1 MSEKTV
7 SEVGEGGLILDISA
21 RLGTPPPEEAWSGDD
36 AAVVGFG
43 GARLLLT
50 TDIVVQGVDFDPAYA
65 SGEDVGW
72 KVVAINASDVAAM
85 GGRPLHALVTLAL
98 PPSTSRR
105 FVDRLIDGMLD
116 AAERWSIRLVGGDI
130 SASGEVSV
138 GIAMTGVPSG
148 SPVLRSGARPGDAIC
163 VTGSLGG
170 AAGGLIALREGI
182 DAPELARRHLRPEAR
197 VEEGVRI
204 ARAGAAA
211 MIDLSDG
218 LAVDLARLMEA
229 SGTGCEVDVDSIPV
243 DEGLAALGDAAAP
256 LELAIL
262 GGEDFELLFTI
273 PEQAL
278 DALHAATTGPGVA
291 ITRIGIVT
299 DGEPRFGGDALSEWR
314 ERGWDHLLN
323 R

>member
-1 MSEKTV
+1 
-7 SEVGEGGLILDISA
+7 
-21 RLGTPPPEEAWSGDD
+21 
-36 AAVVGFG
+36 
-43 GARLLLT
+43 
-50 TDIVVQGVDFDPAYA
+50 
-65 SGEDVGW
+65 
-72 KVVAINASDVAAM
+72 
-85 GGRPLHALVTLAL
+85 
-98 PPSTSRR
+98 
-105 FVDRLIDGMLD
+105 
-116 AAERWSIRLVGGDI
+116 
-130 SASGEVSV
+130 
-138 GIAMTGVPSG
+138 
-148 SPVLRSGARPGDAIC
+148 
-163 VTGSLGG
+163 
-170 AAGGLIALREGI
+170 
-182 DAPELARRHLRPEAR
+182 
-197 VEEGVRI
+197 
-204 ARAGAAA
+204 

-243 DEGLAALGDAAAP
+243 DEELAALGDAAAP

-299 DGEPRFGGDALSEWR
+299 DGEPRLGGDALSEWR